1 MGVNIKRWS
10 GVVVL
15 AALMSSA
22 GSAVLAQ
29 EQEADLPPLSESN
42 ISEVVDRNSN
52 LDSFWEEAFIGGD
65 AKFLFGLS
73 YDDNQVAKDA
83 RRIQVLYQDLL
94 EQQDRDN
101 PIVRTRDLPNPYDT
115 SLFELQGL

>member
-22 GSAVLAQ
+22 GSAGMAQ
-29 EQEADLPPLSESN
+29 EQAADLPPLSESS
-42 ISEVVDRNSN
+42 IPEVVDRNSN
-52 LDSFWEEAFIGGD
+52 LDSFWKEAFIGGD

-73 YDDNQVAKDA
+73 YDDNKVAKDA

-94 EQQDRDN
+94 DQQDRDN
-101 PIVRTRDLPNPYDT
+101 PTVRTRDLPNPYDT